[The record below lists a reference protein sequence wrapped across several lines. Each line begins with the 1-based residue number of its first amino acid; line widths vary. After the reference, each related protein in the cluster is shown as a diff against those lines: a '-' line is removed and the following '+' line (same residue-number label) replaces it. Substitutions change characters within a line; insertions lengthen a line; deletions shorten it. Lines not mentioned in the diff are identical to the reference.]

1 MIENIRFSS
10 VMPWLFEKDI
20 AKLNETRAIIA
31 AASQKNPPI
40 AKVIKPF
47 TPSGCLNLE
56 KNVSNG
62 NNITKKIPS
71 LPQWA

>member
-31 AASQKNPPI
+31 AASQKNSPVV
-40 AKVIKPF
+40 KVIEQCTQNELP
-47 TPSGCLNLE
+47 NLE
-56 KNVSNG
+56 IVN
-62 NNITKKIPS
+62 KKFVEEYRS
-71 LPQWA
+71 LNQLV